1 MAIAS
6 LDFEIFA
13 SHPLAK
19 SIDRPPL
26 ECPIV
31 AGLSIPTP
39 SPTPSEGGFA
49 IIRATFLLIGVLGGE
64 LPLAIA
70 AKELKPLADVE
81 PGVDL

>member
-1 MAIAS
+1 M
-6 LDFEIFA
+6 
-13 SHPLAK
+13 
-19 SIDRPPL
+19 
-26 ECPIV
+26 V
-31 AGLSIPTP
+31 AGLSIPIP
-39 SPTPSEGGFA
+39 NPTPSVGGFA